1 MWVGVLGPL
10 LVRDDDVIVPIP
22 AAKQRIVLVALL
34 TQANQVVS
42 LDGLAEAI
50 WGADPTPSARA
61 TIRNYVRR
69 LRQIL
74 GDTKGLRIVTRDPG
88 YLVEVSDD
96 DCDLLAFTRLYQRG
110 LAAAAEGAWQEAADV
125 LGSAL
130 LLWRGEPLADIPS
143 PVLCDREIPRLKGM
157 RLRAAETSIEAQ
169 LRLGRSEEVLADL
182 ERLVVEHPLRERLR
196 AQLMLALYRC
206 ARQADALAAYQTT
219 RLVLAEEI
227 GVEPGPELRELHAR
241 ILRNDPDLLP
251 PVDTAESDRA
261 AQAASAVPETV
272 VPYQLPTALP
282 RISGRVAE
290 LKVLSGMVGTPQDG
304 TTISVISGSAGVG
317 KTTLALRW
325 AHDAAAHFPDGL
337 LYADLGGFSPLERA
351 VSPEETIRQFL
362 DVFNVPVN
370 RIPKD
375 LTAQS
380 ALYRSLL
387 ATKRVLVVLDNAR
400 DVGQVRPLLPAGAA
414 CRAVVTSRS
423 PLAGLVAVEGARPVH
438 LDVLSE
444 DEASELLNGRLGVER
459 TSAEPDASTALIR
472 LCGGLPLALSIVAAR
487 AAARPGLPLASL
499 LSELRDERRRLD
511 ALDAGDPT
519 TSVRSVFSWSY
530 RALSASAAHLFRML
544 GLHVGTDVSVTAA
557 ASLAGIPVAEARRAL
572 GELADAHMVLQQT
585 ADHYGLHD
593 LLRVYA
599 TDRATAEEAEPAR
612 HAAIRR
618 LLDHY
623 LLTADEAVSRI
634 RPRHRQVRPLTP
646 APGTAVAPLA
656 DAESAGAWFQIEH
669 GNLIAAVASAAALG
683 FDEHAWQLPATLTFY
698 LDSRALW
705 HDWSAMQHT
714 ATEAARR
721 LADADAVAHT
731 LRGMGN
737 VSLRLGRH
745 ADAAAH
751 YGEALRLYE
760 QLGDTVEQAHSHRG
774 LSEAQEE
781 LGHNDLAMMHSER
794 ALALYVEGGDLSGQ
808 AYAHNDLG
816 WMLCVT
822 GDFAGAI
829 PSCHRALDLHAQ
841 LGDRVGEGF
850 TWGTLGLAHQRLGDY
865 DEAIRCYWQNIHL
878 LEDQGQRFN
887 YANGLEQLA
896 ECHQILGNL
905 DTARDCLRQA
915 LVVYESLHRKN
926 AKTVRAR
933 LEELA

>member
-1 MWVGVLGPL
+1 
-10 LVRDDDVIVPIP
+10 VIVPIP
-22 AAKQRIVLVALL
+22 AAKQRIVLAALL
-34 TQANQVVS
+34 AQANQVVS

-74 GDTKGLRIVTRDPG
+74 GDTQGLRIVTRDPG

-96 DCDLLAFTRLYQRG
+96 DCDLLAFTRLYRRG
-110 LAAAAEGAWQEAADV
+110 LAAATAGAWQEATDV
-125 LGSAL
+125 LQSAL
-130 LLWRGEPLADIPS
+130 LLWRGEPLADVLS
-143 PVLCDREIPRLKGM
+143 PVLCDREIPRLTGM
-157 RLRAAETSIEAQ
+157 RLRAVETSIEAQ
-169 LRLGRSEEVLADL
+169 LRLGRSAEVLADL
-182 ERLVVEHPLRERLR
+182 ERLVVEHPLRERLH

-206 ARQADALAAYQTT
+206 ARQADALAAYRTT
-219 RLVLAEEI
+219 RLVLAEEV
-227 GVEPGPELRELHAR
+227 GVEPGPELRQLHAR

-251 PVDTAESDRA
+251 PVEPAESDRA
-261 AQAASAVPETV
+261 VLTTGAVPETV
-272 VPYQLPTALP
+272 VPYQLPPAIP

-290 LKVLSGMVGTPQDG
+290 LKVLSSMVGSPQDG
-304 TTISVISGSAGVG
+304 PTISVISGSAGVG

-325 AHDAAAHFPDGL
+325 AHDAAEHFPDGL
-337 LYADLGGFSPLERA
+337 LYADLGGFSQVERA

-400 DVGQVRPLLPAGAA
+400 NVGQVRPLLPAGSA

-423 PLAGLVAVEGARPVH
+423 PLVGLVAVEGARPVH
-438 LDVLSE
+438 LDVLSD
-444 DEASELLNGRLGVER
+444 DEARELLNSRLGVER
-459 TSAEPDASTALIR
+459 TGAEPDAITALTR

-487 AAARPGLPLASL
+487 AAARPKLPLASL
-499 LSELRDERRRLD
+499 LSQLRDERRRLD

-530 RALSASAAHLFRML
+530 RGLSASAAHLFRML
-544 GLHVGTDVSVTAA
+544 GLHVGTDVSVMAA
-557 ASLAGIPVAEARRAL
+557 ASLAGTPVVEAHRAL

-585 ADHYGLHD
+585 ADQYGLHD

-599 TDRATAEEAEPAR
+599 TDRATAEEDEPAR
-612 HAAIRR
+612 HAAVRR

-623 LLTADEAVSRI
+623 LLTADGAVSRI
-634 RPRHRQVRPLTP
+634 RPHRKPVRPLTP
-646 APGTAVAPLA
+646 APGTAVTRLA
-656 DAESAGAWFQIEH
+656 DADSAAAWLQIEH
-669 GNLIAAVASAAALG
+669 GNLMAAVASAATLG
-683 FDEHAWQLPATLTFY
+683 FDEHAWQLPSTLTLY

-705 HDWSAMQHT
+705 HDWLAMQRT
-714 ATEAARR
+714 ATAAARR
-721 LADADAVAHT
+721 LADTDAVAHT
-731 LRGMGN
+731 LRGLGN
-737 VSLRLGRH
+737 VSLRLGRP
-745 ADAAAH
+745 ADAATH
-751 YGEALRLYE
+751 YGQALRLYE
-760 QLGDTVEQAHSHRG
+760 QLGDPVGQAHSHRG
-774 LSEAQEE
+774 LSEAQEK
-781 LGHNDLAMMHSER
+781 LGHNDLAMTHSER

-808 AYAHNDLG
+808 AHAYNDLG
-816 WMLCVT
+816 WMLCMT
-822 GDFAGAI
+822 GDYAGAI
-829 PSCHRALDLHAQ
+829 PCCHRALDLHAR

-850 TWGTLGLAHQRLGDY
+850 TWGTLGLTHQRLGEY

-878 LEDQGQRFN
+878 LEDQGERFHY
-887 YANGLEQLA
+887 YAGCLELLA
-896 ECHQILGNL
+896 ECYQILGNL
-905 DTARDCLRQA
+905 DAARDCLRQA
-915 LVVYESLHRKN
+915 LVVYENLHRTN